1 MAKVTRREAREIAL
15 KVLFSY
21 EFNGSQ
27 DIGVFFDETC
37 DSFELPKDDFAYEI
51 FAKTIQDIPQED
63 EYIVKYSQGW
73 NIDRIAKI
81 VLCILRM
88 CICEFIEFDDIPKRV
103 SMNEY
108 IELTKK
114 YDLPSVAFVNG
125 IVNNVGKEI
134 LKK

>member
-15 KVLFSY
+15 RVLFSN
-21 EFNGSQ
+21 EFNENDDMS
-27 DIGVFFDETC
+27 IFFDTTC
-37 DSFELPKDDFAYEI
+37 DSFDMPKDDFAYEI
-51 FAKTIQDIPQED
+51 YARTILNIKKED
-63 EYIVKYSQGW
+63 EYIIKYAEGW
-73 NIDRIAKI
+73 DISRIAKV

-88 CICEFIEFDDIPKRV
+88 CICEFLEFDDIPKKV

-125 IVNNVGKEI
+125 IINNVGKEI